1 MSFAEL
7 FFLAVALSMDA
18 FAISICTG
26 LTAER
31 AIAKKALIVALHFGV
46 FQALMPV
53 IGYVA
58 ATQFADGIMA
68 YGHWIAF
75 AVLCF
80 LGGKMIVSSLQQKCK
95 KEIRFT
101 PAYLLPLAL
110 GTSIDAL
117 ATGVSFA
124 FLQVPIVQAALLIGV
139 TTFVICVAGVY
150 IGRAFGARFQSK
162 AELAGGIG
170 LILIGVKILLDHIL
184 LSA

>member
-18 FAISICTG
+18 FAISICAG
-26 LTAER
+26 LA
-31 AIAKKALIVALHFGV
+31 AQKAVAKKALIVALHFGV
-46 FQALMPV
+46 FQALMPI

-58 ATQFADGIMA
+58 ATQFADSIMA

-80 LGGKMIVSSLQQKCK
+80 LGGKMIIGSLQQKCEK
-95 KEIRFT
+95 QIRFN
-101 PAYLLPLAL
+101 PVYLLPLAV

-124 FLQVPIVQAALLIGV
+124 FLGVSIVEAVLLIGV
-139 TTFVICVAGVY
+139 TTFVISMAGVY

-162 AELAGGIG
+162 AELAGGIV
-170 LILIGVKILLDHIL
+170 LILIGLKILLDYTL